1 VLSTKQKISY
11 FRLRKQIFVHE
22 VKHWLQQVQH
32 LLVLTVIFL
41 GTALPALFYGALL
54 GYGII
59 LDNKGSVL
67 HSLMIAWSIMVVQ
80 CIILLLSKSAI
91 LGSRYQYFLLS
102 IQIGRVKS
110 FAVDAWFAL
119 LCSPFLIMLGV
130 ILLSIELEYMSK
142 FLHGFVLFF
151 IQLALIFAC
160 LYRVKTLVWFL
171 ALCLLSNVLIMGDL
185 LPVNIKLASA
195 LIFYAFLLLVIFVM
209 SLLTKSLAMPTIL
222 TLPIQYNI
230 WLTMTLSS
238 QSAQSNGN
246 RSANKMNSFL
256 MCAAFCAILLMMG
269 SYSESNLP
277 AFKNIVHFITGQ
289 LLVLACIGLQL
300 SIDKTVKVHALFF
313 EQYKVRDKWLLAQ
326 YWVSLSVA
334 LFVLATA
341 ALLFSAPIMLLHVL
355 ALVFSLLFLKR
366 YSAFLMVA
374 WLCSSAILGLIV
386 FV

>member
-110 FAVDAWFAL
+110 FAVDAWFA
-119 LCSPFLIMLGV
+119 
-130 ILLSIELEYMSK
+130 
-142 FLHGFVLFF
+142 
-151 IQLALIFAC
+151 C

-209 SLLTKSLAMPTIL
+209 SLLTKSLAMPKIL